1 MPAHSVVEQSEP
13 KPTLNESKR
22 APPQMM
28 KFAKGETVVDPTIGI
43 CVVLGMTKMHVDKE
57 DMVMY
62 IFEAHGA
69 KIMVPEKKVEERG
82 IRRPMSRDDV
92 KRVLASMKNPVA
104 PNRNDARLQYVNYRD
119 VMKSGDP
126 AKITRLLRDLFIL
139 DQTND
144 LKGKE
149 KEIMEQARKFLC
161 DEIAFVREVSKTQV
175 LEIINEALRG
185 MFKKKQARDKEK
197 AKRSGTGLSMGIL
210 GYEDD
215 EIEDFEDEEDIF
227 EVKARAKAAS
237 KAESEEEFVDEDDAE
252 EVVPAKKKVFAA
264 DDEDDE
270 FVDDDDEFVEDEDVS
285 DEDDEDEEEED

>member
-1 MPAHSVVEQSEP
+1 
-13 KPTLNESKR
+13 
-22 APPQMM
+22 MM

-43 CVVLGMTKMHVDKE
+43 CVVLGLTKMRVDGE
-57 DMVMY
+57 EMVMY

-69 KIMVPEKKVEERG
+69 KIMVPERKVEERG

-175 LEIINEALRG
+175 LEIVNEALRG

-210 GYEDD
+210 GYEED
-215 EIEDFEDEEDIF
+215 EVEDFTDEEDVF
-227 EVKARAKAAS
+227 EVKAREKAAKAD
-237 KAESEEEFVDEDDAE
+237 KEEFVDDEDDE
-252 EVVPAKKKVFAA
+252 EVAPKKKAAKASKFAD

-270 FVDDDDEFVEDEDVS
+270 FVSDDEFADDEDSDDADDEDDDE
-285 DEDDEDEEEED
+285 

>member
-1 MPAHSVVEQSEP
+1 
-13 KPTLNESKR
+13 
-22 APPQMM
+22 MM

-43 CVVLGMTKMHVDKE
+43 CTVVGMTKMRVDKE

-69 KIMVPEKKVEERG
+69 KIMVPERKVDERG
-82 IRRPMSRDDV
+82 IRRPMSREDV
-92 KRVLASMKNPVA
+92 KRVLAAMKNPVA

-119 VMKSGDP
+119 IMKSGDP
-126 AKITRLLRDLFIL
+126 TKITRLLRDLFIL

-161 DEIAFVREVSKTQV
+161 DEISFVREVSKAQV
-175 LEIINEALRG
+175 MDVITEALKG

-210 GYEDD
+210 GYE
-215 EIEDFEDEEDIF
+215 EDEPEIL
-227 EVKARAKAAS
+227 
-237 KAESEEEFVDEDDAE
+237 
-252 EVVPAKKKVFAA
+252 
-264 DDEDDE
+264 
-270 FVDDDDEFVEDEDVS
+270 
-285 DEDDEDEEEED
+285 EDDEDLFAPKPKAKGTTSKATQGEDDDDLIDDDILEEADIPKAKKKTSKFGIDEDDDDDADDLLNDGFGDDDDDSFVDEVEEFIEDDNSTSI